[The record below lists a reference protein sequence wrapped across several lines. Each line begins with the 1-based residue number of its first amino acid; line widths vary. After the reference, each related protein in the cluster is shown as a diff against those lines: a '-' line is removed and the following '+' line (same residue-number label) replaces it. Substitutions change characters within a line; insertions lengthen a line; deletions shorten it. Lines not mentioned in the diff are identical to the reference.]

1 MRRLA
6 PPRDLRDDDGTG
18 GQGRFLLAPTSPSLR
33 LIKNET
39 NEDERVGGA
48 GEAGGSAGGSV
59 RADGG
64 TGSEGSSTQG
74 SGWARSSPPSSP
86 SSAKKV
92 AEEKVANGGN
102 GDNDSGGVGA
112 SAGTNSSG
120 TTCSGTASTASPL
133 GSAICARP
141 RVLYEV
147 DVDLDKVNMYVSATQ
162 YEDILSV
169 GRAFSAV
176 SVDRAR
182 RKKLRRRRPIS
193 TPLVRPRDWW
203 RYAVYLLRRKTV
215 YIDLYSRFKRS
226 EKLLAANGG
235 GASKANPRDR
245 AGSSHDSLTDEETFE
260 MHLIERLDFSIP
272 VLVELRRISASR
284 QVILD
289 NLNTNATEAAEVA
302 KESLIGDWWRW
313 AFSRSKTPTPPDI
326 DSEGGGGEQGDGD
339 SAATTGV
346 ADRTAGAEDL
356 PLTKEDVARDL
367 DASLDALGSED
378 GVGNDGGGA
387 AGVAGGG
394 GNKANGRSG
403 GEHAN
408 NSRADG
414 DGDNTKDPPSMSSMP
429 FVAASTATP
438 DVLLSLRGVMSN
450 ASLCLSDNASAGKR
464 GGGSRRPIV
473 ALHFTSSVQYELL
486 ASHQWAAEFAFDEFE
501 VRDHVSVNTT
511 FPRIFFPRESAGAR
525 SHGTGVAQAG
535 GAAQH
540 DEEEREVHVA
550 GTSNKTAAGRG
561 VGLGSAEDRS
571 MIHGTSSSG
580 RAAGTWDALARAGTL
595 VWIRVASD
603 PAEQK
608 IQIDAHAVSFAVILS
623 APLAAALNS
632 SFLHP
637 DLARIR
643 AGAFNRLRQWRQRK
657 EMELRDIL
665 RSRTRFIVS
674 VDVRAPVIVMPQ
686 DVAEER
692 RPILVVDFGRFQ
704 IVSAAP
710 ASNQSVKRR
719 RTLLRR
725 ECSRAARSFRS
736 MSILSEG
743 DDASDDDDEGFTDAH
758 MAHVDNEYDNY
769 GDTGG
774 KGGGG
779 CLDDDDDELDGF
791 FDTRA
796 EENELGSGDSDGD
809 GSDNGDGG
817 ADDDDGGGA
826 GGGLFFQDAGEPA
839 PRESERNAKGGGN
852 DVSNMMYDSWD
863 FRMSRIQ
870 VLLVRDHETTAESAE
885 TKEASRGTEKEEGD
899 NGLQTTWLDRN
910 IDALG
915 GGEDGL
921 DDGKRAEARARVAI
935 VEPFD
940 IHLLVQTCF
949 LPLPLAQTN
958 GRVRIKAAAA
968 ISPLCVN
975 VARRDL
981 HDLGRIRGGL
991 TPSHTSPLSHEEVGT
1006 RLPSRSSDI
1015 AVEEA
1020 EDATAVDATDAV
1032 TSGVG
1037 ENVEELG
1044 GNEGE
1049 GRGESKGSERTD
1061 AGVTPRHRTSIA
1073 CYFVANVMKLSLL
1086 DQINGQ
1092 DDVRFVDVR
1101 MDRLSLKYNKQ
1112 NAGRKVY
1119 LVSLGNFEVFDC
1131 LQANN
1136 PGFDMLISSCLPETL
1151 HPRPFSQGEGGE
1163 ANAGDARDSR
1173 SRGFVG
1179 AGGSGGDSGGGGAQ
1193 PRDRPRDNHDY
1204 ELHRRMDRAL
1214 IDEEAF
1220 AAGAAG
1226 GRRSPSPPE
1235 ESLPSGVPPPESPH
1249 LDSSNNVSDGS
1260 LTRDGGDLSKDLVRV
1275 LVVMDPSIKP
1285 TSEQLDSHVREA
1297 SSMHVDIHFNVLH
1310 IEWNPETITAFMVF
1324 VKSPS
1329 SPGPPAA
1336 LLSTAPPSVPVQTD
1350 PPLPSPSKV
1359 FTIGGVDPL
1368 DGWTP
1373 VETPSFDGSSSS
1385 GETSSMTTTRNPP
1398 QPLGAPTSPRHTSE
1412 GSEGRNKVAVAAR
1425 RMISASVSMTS
1436 VSVSFNKEQQRR
1448 KLVMVRMEDA
1458 LFGWSSVDNMWH
1470 VDGKLR
1476 NLTTVDTCTFDPL
1489 VAVPVYP
1496 EVFGIGQQGGAL
1508 VSFKF
1513 EEFVSP
1519 QLPVD
1524 AATEK
1529 PNTALGRHSSFL
1541 AVEVDAGRLVYLQQ
1555 LAMEVVDY
1563 LFEAVLGPIMDT
1575 PIPTPDLDAA
1585 TDDGAATTAAT
1596 AASGAEDE
1604 TGEIGET
1611 KDMGDMG
1618 ETGKT
1623 EEIVT
1628 RSKLL
1633 GFEISL
1639 INPVVLFPESA
1650 TSTDYLELT
1659 AANVVV
1665 RRDYSGQDAATQA
1678 EYVEHMLSRM
1688 QIQVSTLDLLLGN
1701 VGRPSTPG
1709 AHRSLVEEPVTCDIT
1724 IRQPFY
1730 KASQREPRMEVDSN
1744 ISQIRVRL
1752 HKSGYDLLRSTID
1765 RNFNAVAFH
1774 HPSQYVL

>member
-1 MRRLA
+1 M
-6 PPRDLRDDDGTG
+6 
-18 GQGRFLLAPTSPSLR
+18 
-33 LIKNET
+33 
-39 NEDERVGGA
+39 
-48 GEAGGSAGGSV
+48 
-59 RADGG
+59 
-64 TGSEGSSTQG
+64 
-74 SGWARSSPPSSP
+74 
-86 SSAKKV
+86 
-92 AEEKVANGGN
+92 
-102 GDNDSGGVGA
+102 
-112 SAGTNSSG
+112 
-120 TTCSGTASTASPL
+120 
-133 GSAICARP
+133 
-141 RVLYEV
+141 
-147 DVDLDKVNMYVSATQ
+147 
-162 YEDILSV
+162 
-169 GRAFSAV
+169 
-176 SVDRAR
+176 
-182 RKKLRRRRPIS
+182 
-193 TPLVRPRDWW
+193 
-203 RYAVYLLRRKTV
+203 
-215 YIDLYSRFKRS
+215 
-226 EKLLAANGG
+226 
-235 GASKANPRDR
+235 
-245 AGSSHDSLTDEETFE
+245 
-260 MHLIERLDFSIP
+260 
-272 VLVELRRISASR
+272 
-284 QVILD
+284 
-289 NLNTNATEAAEVA
+289 
-302 KESLIGDWWRW
+302 
-313 AFSRSKTPTPPDI
+313 
-326 DSEGGGGEQGDGD
+326 
-339 SAATTGV
+339 
-346 ADRTAGAEDL
+346 
-356 PLTKEDVARDL
+356 
-367 DASLDALGSED
+367 
-378 GVGNDGGGA
+378 
-387 AGVAGGG
+387 
-394 GNKANGRSG
+394 
-403 GEHAN
+403 
-408 NSRADG
+408 
-414 DGDNTKDPPSMSSMP
+414 
-429 FVAASTATP
+429 
-438 DVLLSLRGVMSN
+438 
-450 ASLCLSDNASAGKR
+450 
-464 GGGSRRPIV
+464 
-473 ALHFTSSVQYELL
+473 
-486 ASHQWAAEFAFDEFE
+486 
-501 VRDHVSVNTT
+501 
-511 FPRIFFPRESAGAR
+511 GAR
-525 SHGTGVAQAG
+525 NHGTGVAQVA

-540 DEEEREVHVA
+540 DQEERGEHVA
-550 GTSNKTAAGRG
+550 GTSNKIAEGRG
-561 VGLGSAEDRS
+561 VGLGSAKDRS
-571 MIHGTSSSG
+571 MVHGTSSSG

-603 PAEQK
+603 PAEQN

-623 APLAAALNS
+623 APLAAALSS

-665 RSRTRFIVS
+665 RSRIRFIVS
-674 VDVRAPVIVMPQ
+674 VDVRAPVIVIPQ

-710 ASNQSVKRR
+710 DSNQSVKRR
-719 RTLLRR
+719 RTLLHR
-725 ECSRAARSFRS
+725 ESSRAARSIRS

-743 DDASDDDDEGFTDAH
+743 GDASDDDDEGFTDAH
-758 MAHVDNEYDNY
+758 MDHVDNEYDNY
-769 GDTGG
+769 GDTAGE
-774 KGGGG
+774 GGGG

-796 EENELGSGDSDGD
+796 EENELGSGDSGGG
-809 GSDNGDGG
+809 GSDNGDRGG
-817 ADDDDGGGA
+817 AGNDDGGGGA
-826 GGGLFFQDAGEPA
+826 GGGLFSQDAGEPA
-839 PRESERNAKGGGN
+839 PRESERNVKRGGN
-852 DVSNMMYDSWD
+852 DVSNMYDSWD

-870 VLLVRDHETTAESAE
+870 VLLVRDHEMTAESTE
-885 TKEASRGTEKEEGD
+885 TKEASRGTEKEEGG
-899 NGLQTTWLDRN
+899 NGLQATWLDRN

-991 TPSHTSPLSHEEVGT
+991 TPSHTSPLSHEEVGA
-1006 RLPSRSSDI
+1006 RLPSRSPDT

-1020 EDATAVDATDAV
+1020 EDATSVDATDA
-1032 TSGVG
+1032 TTRGVG
-1037 ENVEELG
+1037 ENLEELG
-1044 GNEGE
+1044 GNEGG
-1049 GRGESKGSERTD
+1049 GRGESKGGERTD

-1119 LVSLGNFEVFDC
+1119 LVSLGNFEVVDC

-1136 PGFDMLISSCLPETL
+1136 PGFDMLISSCLPETV
-1151 HPRPFSQGEGGE
+1151 HPRPFSRGGGGE
-1163 ANAGDARDSR
+1163 TNAGDARDSR

-1179 AGGSGGDSGGGGAQ
+1179 ADGSGGGERVGGVAQ
-1193 PRDRPRDNHDY
+1193 PRDHPRDNHEY
-1204 ELHRRMDRAL
+1204 ELHRRMDRAM

-1226 GRRSPSPPE
+1226 GRKPPTPRGG
-1235 ESLPSGVPPPESPH
+1235 SLPPGALPPESPR
-1249 LDSSNNVSDGS
+1249 LDSSTNASDGS

-1275 LVVMDPSIKP
+1275 LVVVDPSIKP
-1285 TSEQLDSHVREA
+1285 TSEQLDSRVREA

-1336 LLSTAPPSVPVQTD
+1336 LLPTAPPSVPVRTA

-1373 VETPSFDGSSSS
+1373 VETPSSDGSSSS
-1385 GETSSMTTTRNPP
+1385 GETPSTATTRNPP
-1398 QPLGAPTSPRHTSE
+1398 MSPRHAF
-1412 GSEGRNKVAVAAR
+1412 EGRNKVAVAAR

-1458 LFGWSSVDNMWH
+1458 LFGWSSIDNMWH

-1524 AATEK
+1524 AATGK
-1529 PNTALGRHSSFL
+1529 LNTALGRHSSFL

-1585 TDDGAATTAAT
+1585 TDDDNATETAAT
-1596 AASGAEDE
+1596 AASGADDE
-1604 TGEIGET
+1604 MGEMGEMGET
-1611 KDMGDMG
+1611 KDTGDMG

-1665 RRDYSGQDAATQA
+1665 RRDYLGQDAVTQA

-1701 VGRPSTPG
+1701 VERPSTPG